1 MSVAI
6 VKPITPKTTCFG
18 RASMGVRED

>member
-1 MSVAI
+1 MSNAI

-18 RASMGVRED
+18 GASVVVRWN